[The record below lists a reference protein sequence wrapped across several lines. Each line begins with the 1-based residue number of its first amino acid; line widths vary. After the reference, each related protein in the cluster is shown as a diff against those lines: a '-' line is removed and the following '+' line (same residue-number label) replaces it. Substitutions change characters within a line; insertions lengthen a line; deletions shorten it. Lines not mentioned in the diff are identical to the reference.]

1 MPALNPQDTTCSN
14 NFNAGGSFGLQYF
27 GTGCTGGELSH
38 LFVTDLGNKPNES
51 VLNQAGDTAE
61 QIANLAL
68 FTNVQSS
75 DYWSGTEYAPVP
87 VGAWFFNSDFGVQ
100 GPGVKGN
107 ALYAV
112 AVRPGDVAASVP
124 EPQTLALVLLAL
136 GATMVVRRRRPVSR
150 FDASGALTLSVVWG
164 LSPGTKQPCGCFV
177 PGEESGLW
185 PDAACKAQPP
195 TAPIFGPVPW
205 HDMNICRSTRRH

>member
-1 MPALNPQDTTCSN
+1 LPALNPQDTTCSN

-107 ALYAV
+107 AGMRCMPWLCAP
-112 AVRPGDVAASVP
+112 AMWPPLCRSH
-124 EPQTLALVLLAL
+124 
-136 GATMVVRRRRPVSR
+136 RRWHWCCWRWARRWWCAEGGQ
-150 FDASGALTLSVVWG
+150 FDALTLRA
-164 LSPGTKQPCGCFV
+164 F
-177 PGEESGLW
+177 
-185 PDAACKAQPP
+185 
-195 TAPIFGPVPW
+195 
-205 HDMNICRSTRRH
+205 